1 MLDFAGASPGSTR
14 PARDGGNDTVTR
26 LMEMDAHMKASKTPQ
41 RSGGRRIARIVAGL
55 AALLAVAYTGGFFL
69 FTAELHRTP
78 PAEVPVADGIVALT
92 GGPDRITVAYR
103 LLDQGKGM
111 RLLITGVH
119 PDVTPVSLKNIVPG
133 EADKFDCCVDLGRM
147 AENTIGNAAEA
158 AEWVRRNDYRSVIL
172 VTSTYHLPRARLELH
187 RAMPAVEIVSYPVF
201 QDTLHLDGWWAY
213 PGTTRLLVSEYT
225 KYLLTLAY
233 GQSSMPS

>member
-1 MLDFAGASPGSTR
+1 
-14 PARDGGNDTVTR
+14 
-26 LMEMDAHMKASKTPQ
+26 MEMNADMTADGTRRQGPGK
-41 RSGGRRIARIVAGL
+41 RIARIAAGL
-55 AALLAVAYTGGFFL
+55 AALLAVAYAGGFFL

-78 PAEVPVADGIVALT
+78 PADVPVADGIVALT

-103 LLDQGKGM
+103 LLDQGKGT

-133 EADKFDCCVDLGRM
+133 DAAKFDCCVDLGRM
-147 AENTIGNAAEA
+147 AENTIGNAAETA
-158 AEWVRRNDYRSVIL
+158 DWGRRNDYRSIIL

-187 RAMPAVEIVSYPVF
+187 RAMPSVEIVSYPVF

-225 KYLLTLAY
+225 KYLLTLTY
-233 GQSSMPS
+233 RQSSISS

>member
-1 MLDFAGASPGSTR
+1 
-14 PARDGGNDTVTR
+14 
-26 LMEMDAHMKASKTPQ
+26 MEMDTGMRAGDTPRDD
-41 RSGGRRIARIVAGL
+41 RSRRIVRIGAGL
-55 AALLAVAYTGGFFL
+55 AALLAVAYAGGFFL

-78 PAEVPVADGIVALT
+78 PADVPVADGIVALT

-103 LLDQGKGM
+103 LLDEGKGM

-133 EADKFDCCVDLGRM
+133 EAEKFDCCVDLGRM

-158 AEWVRRNDYRSVIL
+158 ADWVRRNDYRSVIL
-172 VTSTYHLPRARLELH
+172 VTRTYQLPRARLELS
-187 RAMPAVEIVSYPVF
+187 RAMPAVEIVAYPVF

-225 KYLLTLAY
+225 KFLLALAY
-233 GQSSMPS
+233 RQSSMPS

>member
-1 MLDFAGASPGSTR
+1 MTR
-14 PARDGGNDTVTR
+14 SMATN
-26 LMEMDAHMKASKTPQ
+26 ANMKASGTL
-41 RSGGRRIARIVAGL
+41 RRGAGQHIARIAAGL
-55 AALLAVAYTGGFFL
+55 AALLAVAYVGGFFL

-78 PAEVPVADGIVALT
+78 PAEIPVSDGIVALT

-103 LLDQGKGM
+103 LLDEGKGR

-119 PDVTPVSLKNIVPG
+119 PDVTTVSLKNIVPG

-147 AENTIGNAAEA
+147 AENTIGNAAET

-172 VTSTYHLPRARLELH
+172 VTSTYHLPRARLELS
-187 RAMPAVEIVSYPVF
+187 RAMPTVEIVAYPVF

-225 KYLLTLAY
+225 KFLLALAY
-233 GQSSMPS
+233 RQSSMPS